1 MPSARDG
8 KPLPR
13 PNGLPLALGAYTIWG
28 FLPLYIALL
37 RHVPAF
43 ELVAWRVVF
52 TLPLCLAIAAV
63 RRQLGEIAR
72 GLADWRVLRLMLTS
86 AGLIGINWVIYI
98 AAINGGHI
106 YASSLGYYINP
117 LVNVLLGTVFLG
129 ERLSR
134 LQWGAVALAA
144 LGVGALLLGA
154 SDTLGISLALALS
167 FALYGLVR
175 KVAPVGA
182 LPGLTIETIL
192 LLPLAAATTLWFAH
206 GEGVSSFGHDPR
218 ISLLLAGAGVLTAT
232 PLLLFALAAR
242 RMDLSTLGFVQ
253 FLSPTIVFVL
263 GLTVFGEALRPAQ
276 LASFVFIWAALAL
289 FSWDLWRRHAGSA
302 KPPA

>member
-1 MPSARDG
+1 MAQTPA
-8 KPLPR
+8 R
-13 PNGLPLALGAYTIWG
+13 PNGLPLALVAYTIWG
-28 FLPLYIALL
+28 FLPLYIVLL
-37 RHVPAF
+37 RHVPAL
-43 ELVAWRVVF
+43 ELVAWRVIF

-63 RRQLGEIAR
+63 RRQLGDIVR
-72 GLADWRVLRLMLTS
+72 GLADWRVLRLMLAS
-86 AGLIGINWVIYI
+86 AALIGVNWVIYI
-98 AAINGGHI
+98 VAINGGHI

-134 LQWGAVALAA
+134 MQWSAVALAV

-154 SDTLGISLALALS
+154 RDTLGISLALALS

-182 LPGLTIETIL
+182 LPGLAIETIL
-192 LLPLAAATTLWFAH
+192 LLPLAAATAIWFAH
-206 GEGVSSFGHDPR
+206 GEASSSFGHDQR
-218 ISLLLAGAGVLTAT
+218 TSLLLAGAGVLTAV

-242 RMDLSTLGFVQ
+242 RMDLSSLGFVQ
-253 FLSPTIVFVL
+253 FLSPTIVFIL
-263 GLTVFGEALRPAQ
+263 GLTVFGETLRPAQ
-276 LASFVFIWAALAL
+276 LASFVLIWAALVL
-289 FSWDLWRRHAGSA
+289 FSWDLLRRRAGSA

>member
-1 MPSARDG
+1 MAASPD
-8 KPLPR
+8 R
-13 PNGLPLALGAYTIWG
+13 PKGLPLALVAYTIWG

-43 ELVAWRVVF
+43 ELVAWRVIF
-52 TLPLCLAIAAV
+52 TLPLCLAIAAM

-72 GLADWRVLRLMLTS
+72 GLADWRVLRLMLAS
-86 AGLIGINWVIYI
+86 AALIAVNWVIYV

-134 LQWGAVALAA
+134 LQWGAVALAV
-144 LGVGALLLGA
+144 LGVGALLAGA
-154 SDTLGISLALALS
+154 RDTLGISLALALS

-192 LLPLAAATTLWFAH
+192 LLPLATATAIWFAH
-206 GEGVSSFGHDPR
+206 GDGVSSFGQEVR
-218 ISLLLAGAGVLTAT
+218 TSLLLAGAGVLTAV
-232 PLLLFALAAR
+232 PLLCFALAAR
-242 RMDLSTLGFVQ
+242 RMNLSTLGFVQ
-253 FLSPTIVFVL
+253 YLSPTIVFVL
-263 GLTVFGEALRPAQ
+263 GLTVFGETLRPAQ
-276 LASFVFIWAALAL
+276 LASFVLIWAALAL
-289 FSWDLWRRHAGSA
+289 FSWDLWRRRAGSA

>member
-1 MPSARDG
+1 MASSST
-8 KPLPR
+8 R
-13 PNGLPLALGAYTIWG
+13 PNGLPLALIAYAIWG
-28 FLPLYIALL
+28 FLPLYIVLL
-37 RHVPAF
+37 RPVPAF
-43 ELVAWRVVF
+43 ELVAWRVIF
-52 TLPLCLAIAAV
+52 TLPLCLAIAAL

-72 GLADWRVLRLMLTS
+72 GLADWRVLRLMLAS
-86 AGLIGINWVIYI
+86 AMLIGVNWVIYI
-98 AAINGGHI
+98 AAINNGHI

-117 LVNVLLGTVFLG
+117 LVNVLLGTIFLG

-134 LQWGAVALAA
+134 MQWCAVALAA

-154 SDTLGISLALALS
+154 RDTLGISLALALS

-192 LLPLAAATTLWFAH
+192 LLPLAAATALWFAH
-206 GEGVSSFGHDPR
+206 GEALSSFGHDPR
-218 ISLLLAGAGVLTAT
+218 TSLLLAGAGVLTAV

-242 RMDLSTLGFVQ
+242 RMALSTLGFVQ
-253 FLSPTIVFVL
+253 YLGPTIVFIL
-263 GLTVFGEALRPAQ
+263 GLTVFGETLRPAQ
-276 LASFVFIWAALAL
+276 LASFVLIWAALAL
-289 FSWDLWRRHAGSA
+289 FSWDLWRRRAGSA

>member
-1 MPSARDG
+1 MAQTPA
-8 KPLPR
+8 R
-13 PNGLPLALGAYTIWG
+13 PNGLPLALVAYTIWG
-28 FLPLYIALL
+28 FLPLYIVLL
-37 RHVPAF
+37 RHVPAL
-43 ELVAWRVVF
+43 ELVAWRVIF

-63 RRQLGEIAR
+63 RRQLGDIVR
-72 GLADWRVLRLMLTS
+72 GLADWRVLRLMLAS
-86 AGLIGINWVIYI
+86 AALIGVNWVIYI
-98 AAINGGHI
+98 VAINGGHI

-134 LQWGAVALAA
+134 MQWSAVALAV

-154 SDTLGISLALALS
+154 RDTLGISLALALS

-182 LPGLTIETIL
+182 LPGLAIETIL
-192 LLPLAAATTLWFAH
+192 LLPLAAATAIWFAH
-206 GEGVSSFGHDPR
+206 GEASSSFGHDPR
-218 ISLLLAGAGVLTAT
+218 TSLLLAGAGVLTAV

-253 FLSPTIVFVL
+253 YLAPTIVFIL
-263 GLTVFGEALRPAQ
+263 GLTVFGETLRPAQ
-276 LASFVFIWAALAL
+276 LASFVLIWVALAL
-289 FSWDLWRRHAGSA
+289 FSWDLWRRRSGSA

>member
-1 MPSARDG
+1 MASSST
-8 KPLPR
+8 R
-13 PNGLPLALGAYTIWG
+13 PNGLPLALIAYAIWG
-28 FLPLYIALL
+28 FLPLYIVLL
-37 RHVPAF
+37 RPVPAF
-43 ELVAWRVVF
+43 ELVAWRVIF
-52 TLPLCLAIAAV
+52 TLPLCLAIATL

-72 GLADWRVLRLMLTS
+72 GLADWRVLRLMLAS
-86 AGLIGINWVIYI
+86 AMLIGVNWVIYI
-98 AAINGGHI
+98 AAINNGHI

-117 LVNVLLGTVFLG
+117 LVNVLLGTIFLG

-134 LQWGAVALAA
+134 MQWCAVALAA

-154 SDTLGISLALALS
+154 RDTLGISLALALS

-192 LLPLAAATTLWFAH
+192 LLPLAAATALWFAH
-206 GEGVSSFGHDPR
+206 GEALSSFGHDPR
-218 ISLLLAGAGVLTAT
+218 TSLLLAGAGVLTAV

-242 RMDLSTLGFVQ
+242 RMALSTLGFVQ
-253 FLSPTIVFVL
+253 YLGPTIVFIL
-263 GLTVFGEALRPAQ
+263 GLTVFGETLRPAQ
-276 LASFVFIWAALAL
+276 LASFVLIWAALAL
-289 FSWDLWRRHAGSA
+289 FSWDLWRRRAGSA

>member
-1 MPSARDG
+1 MASSPARS
-8 KPLPR
+8 
-13 PNGLPLALGAYTIWG
+13 NGLPLALVAYTIWG
-28 FLPLYIALL
+28 FLPLYITLL

-43 ELVAWRVVF
+43 ELVAWRVIF

-72 GLADWRVLRLMLTS
+72 GLVDWRVLRLMLASS
-86 AGLIGINWVIYI
+86 ALIGINWVIYI
-98 AAINGGHI
+98 AAINAGQF

-144 LGVGALLLGA
+144 LGVGALLAGA
-154 SDTLGISLALALS
+154 TDTLWISLALALS

-175 KVAPVGA
+175 KVAPVGS

-192 LLPLAAATTLWFAH
+192 LLPLATATAIWFAY
-206 GEGVSSFGHDPR
+206 GAAQSSFGHDPR
-218 ISLLLAGAGVLTAT
+218 TSLLLAGAGVATAV
-232 PLLLFALAAR
+232 PLLCFALAAR

-253 FLSPTIVFVL
+253 YLAPTIVFIL
-263 GLTVFGEALRPAQ
+263 GLTVFGETLRLAQ
-276 LASFVFIWAALAL
+276 LASFVLIWAALAL
-289 FSWDLWRRHAGSA
+289 FSWDLWRRRAGSA

>member
-1 MPSARDG
+1 MASSPA
-8 KPLPR
+8 R
-13 PNGLPLALGAYTIWG
+13 PNGLPLALAAYTIWG

-43 ELVAWRVVF
+43 ELVAWRVIF

-72 GLADWRVLRLMLTS
+72 GLADWRVLRLMLAS
-86 AGLIGINWVIYI
+86 AALIGVNWVIYV
-98 AAINGGHI
+98 AAINGEHI

-134 LQWGAVALAA
+134 MQWSAVSLAV

-154 SDTLGISLALALS
+154 RDTLGISLALALS

-182 LPGLTIETIL
+182 LPGLTIEAIL
-192 LLPLAAATTLWFAH
+192 LLPLAAATALWFAH
-206 GEGVSSFGHDPR
+206 GDASSSFGHDPR
-218 ISLLLAGAGVLTAT
+218 TSLLLAGAGVLTAV

-253 FLSPTIVFVL
+253 YLAPTIVFIL
-263 GLTVFGEALRPAQ
+263 GLTVFGETLRPAQ
-276 LASFVFIWAALAL
+276 LASFVLIWAALAL
-289 FSWDLWRRHAGSA
+289 FSWDLWQRRSGSA
-302 KPPA
+302 KSPA

>member
-1 MPSARDG
+1 MATFPA
-8 KPLPR
+8 R
-13 PNGLPLALGAYTIWG
+13 PNGLSLALVAYAIWG
-28 FLPLYIALL
+28 FLPLYIVLL

-43 ELVAWRVVF
+43 ELVAWRVIF

-63 RRQLGEIAR
+63 RRQLGEIVR
-72 GLADWRVLRLMLTS
+72 GLADWRVLRLMLAS
-86 AGLIGINWVIYI
+86 AALIAVNWVIYI

-134 LQWGAVALAA
+134 VQWGAVALAV

-154 SDTLGISLALALS
+154 RDTLGISLALALS
-167 FALYGLVR
+167 FGLYGLVR

-192 LLPLAAATTLWFAH
+192 LLPLAAATALWFAR
-206 GEGVSSFGHDPR
+206 GDDLSSFGHEVHT
-218 ISLLLAGAGVLTAT
+218 SLLLAGAGVLTAV

-253 FLSPTIVFVL
+253 YLAPTIVFIL
-263 GLTVFGEALRPAQ
+263 GLRVFGETLRPAQ
-276 LASFVFIWAALAL
+276 LASFVLIWAALAL

>member
-1 MPSARDG
+1 MASSPA
-8 KPLPR
+8 R
-13 PNGLPLALGAYTIWG
+13 PNGLPLALAAYTIWG

-43 ELVAWRVVF
+43 ELVAWRVIF

-72 GLADWRVLRLMLTS
+72 GLADWRVLRLMLAS
-86 AGLIGINWVIYI
+86 AALIGVNWVIYV

-134 LQWGAVALAA
+134 MQWSAVALAV

-154 SDTLGISLALALS
+154 RDTLGISLALALS

-182 LPGLTIETIL
+182 LPGLTIEAIL
-192 LLPLAAATTLWFAH
+192 LLPLAAATALWFAH
-206 GEGVSSFGHDPR
+206 GDAFSSFGHDPR
-218 ISLLLAGAGVLTAT
+218 TSLLLAGAGVLTAV

-253 FLSPTIVFVL
+253 YLAPTIVFIL
-263 GLTVFGEALRPAQ
+263 GLTVFGETLRPAQ
-276 LASFVFIWAALAL
+276 LASFVLIWAALAL
-289 FSWDLWRRHAGSA
+289 FSWDLWRRRSGSA
-302 KPPA
+302 KSPA

>member
-1 MPSARDG
+1 MTPHDRSH
-8 KPLPR
+8 
-13 PNGLPLALGAYTIWG
+13 GLPLALGAYMMWG
-28 FLPLYIALL
+28 FLPLYIVLL

-43 ELVAWRVVF
+43 ELVAWRVIF

-63 RRQLGEIAR
+63 RRQLGDIAR
-72 GLADWRVLRLMLTS
+72 GLADWRVLRLMLAS
-86 AGLIGINWVIYI
+86 AALIAVNWVIYI

-134 LQWGAVALAA
+134 VQWGAVALAV

-154 SDTLGISLALALS
+154 RDTLGISLALALS

-192 LLPLAAATTLWFAH
+192 LLPLAAATALWF
-206 GEGVSSFGHDPR
+206 GRGDDLSSFGHEVHT
-218 ISLLLAGAGVLTAT
+218 SLLLAGAGVLTAV

-253 FLSPTIVFVL
+253 YLAPTIVFIL
-263 GLTVFGEALRPAQ
+263 GLTVFGEELRPAQ
-276 LASFVFIWAALAL
+276 LASFVLIWAALAL
-289 FSWDLWRRHAGSA
+289 FCWDLWRRRAGSE